1 MASRGLMLMGQCIP
15 CIKHNASKIRI
26 RRMELDK
33 NLNMVRNC
41 VVVFLLGMEYSLV
54 LFYILQYFKKDTF
67 FFAHDPQKICKT
79 GDVVLI
85 RELPERMTRLIT
97 HSVEKVV
104 YPLGDITDP
113 ITGKKVVVGKY
124 REDIEMANQLF
135 GKSENA
141 FDYDKAP
148 PRGRL
153 EGTKDFTHGET
164 YIKYHED
171 GKDQP
176 FAV

>member
-1 MASRGLMLMGQCIP
+1 MASRAAMLLGQVIP
-15 CIKHNASKIRI
+15 CVKVNASKIRV
-26 RRMELDK
+26 RRMELDT
-33 NLNMVRNC
+33 NLNM
-41 VVVFLLGMEYSLV
+41 
-54 LFYILQYFKKDTF
+54 YFKKDEF
-67 FFAHDPQKICKT
+67 YFAYDPDKRCKT
-79 GDVVLI
+79 GDIVLI
-85 RELPERMTRLIT
+85 KELPERLTRLIS
-97 HSVEKVV
+97 HSIEEIV

-124 REDIEMANQLF
+124 REDIEEANRLF
-135 GKSENA
+135 GKSQDA
-141 FDYDKAP
+141 FDYSKAP

-153 EGTKDFTHGET
+153 EGTRDFTHGET

>member
-1 MASRGLMLMGQCIP
+1 MASRGLLLMGQCIP

-33 NLNMVRNC
+33 NLNMVSC
-41 VVVFLLGMEYSLV
+41 CFHGWLQFLIV
-54 LFYILQYFKKDTF
+54 LYLLQYFKKDTF

-113 ITGKKVVVGKY
+113 LTGKKVVVGKY

-135 GKSENA
+135 GKSEKA

>member
-1 MASRGLMLMGQCIP
+1 MDF
-15 CIKHNASKIRI
+15 
-26 RRMELDK
+26 DK
-33 NLNMVRNC
+33 NLNM
-41 VVVFLLGMEYSLV
+41 
-54 LFYILQYFKKDTF
+54 YFHKDEF
-67 FFAHDPQKICKT
+67 IFAHDPEKKCKS
-79 GDVVLI
+79 GDIVLVK
-85 RELPERMTRLIT
+85 ELPERLTRLIT
-97 HSVEKVV
+97 HSIQEII

-124 REDIEMANQLF
+124 RDEIEHTNKLY
-135 GKSENA
+135 GKSDKSFSYE
-141 FDYDKAP
+141 KAP

-153 EGTKDFTHGET
+153 EGTRDFTHGET

>member
-1 MASRGLMLMGQCIP
+1 MSARNLLLLGQCMP
-15 CIKHNASKIRI
+15 CVKQNASKIRI

-33 NLNMVRNC
+33 NLNM
-41 VVVFLLGMEYSLV
+41 
-54 LFYILQYFKKDTF
+54 YFKKDEF
-67 FFAHDPQKICKT
+67 LFAHDPEKVCKT

-85 RELPERMTRLIT
+85 RELPERLTRLIT
-97 HSVEKVV
+97 HKVEKVV

-113 ITGKKVVVGKY
+113 ITGKSVVVGKY
-124 REDIEMANQLF
+124 RDQIEEANRMF
-135 GKSENA
+135 GKSEKA
-141 FDYDKAP
+141 FDYTKAP

>member
-1 MASRGLMLMGQCIP
+1 MSRRGLLLMGQCMP
-15 CIKHNASKIRI
+15 CIKQNASKIRI

-33 NLNMVRNC
+33 NLNM
-41 VVVFLLGMEYSLV
+41 
-54 LFYILQYFKKDTF
+54 YFKKDDF
-67 FFAHDPQKICKT
+67 FFAHDPQKVCKT

-85 RELPERMTRLIT
+85 RELNERMTRLIT
-97 HSVEKVV
+97 HAVEKVV

-124 REDIEMANQLF
+124 REDIEMANELF
-135 GKSENA
+135 GKSDKS
-141 FDYDKAP
+141 FDYAKAP

>member
-1 MASRGLMLMGQCIP
+1 MASRGLLLMGQCIP
-15 CIKHNASKIRI
+15 CVKHNASKIRI

-33 NLNMVRNC
+33 NLNMVSC
-41 VVVFLLGMEYSLV
+41 CFLAWPQFLIV
-54 LFYILQYFKKDTF
+54 LYLLQYFKKDTF

-113 ITGKKVVVGKY
+113 LTGKKVVVGKY

-135 GKSENA
+135 GKSEKA

>member
-1 MASRGLMLMGQCIP
+1 MSRRGLLLMGQCMP
-15 CIKHNASKIRI
+15 CIKQNASKIRI

-33 NLNMVRNC
+33 NLNM
-41 VVVFLLGMEYSLV
+41 
-54 LFYILQYFKKDTF
+54 YFKKDEF
-67 FFAHDPQKICKT
+67 YFAHDPQKVCKT

-85 RELPERMTRLIT
+85 RELPERLTRLIT
-97 HSVEKVV
+97 HNVEKVV

-113 ITGKKVVVGKY
+113 LTGKKVVVGKY

-135 GKSENA
+135 GKAEKA
-141 FDYDKAP
+141 FDYEKAP

>member
-1 MASRGLMLMGQCIP
+1 M
-15 CIKHNASKIRI
+15 
-26 RRMELDK
+26 
-33 NLNMVRNC
+33 
-41 VVVFLLGMEYSLV
+41 
-54 LFYILQYFKKDTF
+54 QYFKKDTF

-135 GKSENA
+135 GKSEKS

>member
-1 MASRGLMLMGQCIP
+1 MGQCMP
-15 CIKHNASKIRI
+15 CIKQNASKIRI

-33 NLNMVRNC
+33 NLNMVI
-41 VVVFLLGMEYSLV
+41 ETYKSSHQKIH
-54 LFYILQYFKKDTF
+54 LFFFFQYFKKDEF
-67 FFAHDPQKICKT
+67 YFAHDPQKVCKT

-85 RELPERMTRLIT
+85 RELPERLTRLIT
-97 HSVEKVV
+97 HNVEKVV

-113 ITGKKVVVGKY
+113 LTGKKVVVGKY

-135 GKSENA
+135 GKAEKA
-141 FDYDKAP
+141 FDYEKAP

>member
-1 MASRGLMLMGQCIP
+1 M
-15 CIKHNASKIRI
+15 
-26 RRMELDK
+26 
-33 NLNMVRNC
+33 
-41 VVVFLLGMEYSLV
+41 
-54 LFYILQYFKKDTF
+54 
-67 FFAHDPQKICKT
+67 CKT

-85 RELPERMTRLIT
+85 RELPERLTRLIT
-97 HSVEKVV
+97 HAVEKVV

-113 ITGKKVVVGKY
+113 LTGKKVVVGKY

-135 GKSENA
+135 GKSSKA
-141 FDYDKAP
+141 FDYEKAP

>member
-1 MASRGLMLMGQCIP
+1 MSRRGLLLMGQCMP
-15 CIKHNASKIRI
+15 CVKQNASKIRI
-26 RRMELDK
+26 RRMEMDK
-33 NLNMVRNC
+33 NLNM
-41 VVVFLLGMEYSLV
+41 
-54 LFYILQYFKKDTF
+54 YFKKDEF
-67 FFAHDPQKICKT
+67 YFAHDPQKVCKT

-85 RELPERMTRLIT
+85 RELPERLTRLIT
-97 HSVEKVV
+97 HNVEKVV

-113 ITGKKVVVGKY
+113 LTGKKVVVGKY

-135 GKSENA
+135 GKAEKA
-141 FDYDKAP
+141 FDYEKAP